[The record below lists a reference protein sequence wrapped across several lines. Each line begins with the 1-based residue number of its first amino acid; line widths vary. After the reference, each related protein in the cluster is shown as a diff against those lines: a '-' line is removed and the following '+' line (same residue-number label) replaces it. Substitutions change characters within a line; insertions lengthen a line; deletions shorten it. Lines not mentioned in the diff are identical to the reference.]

1 MKQVLSLHPDV
12 DGKYELDF
20 ILGENEPS
28 FLGEDLDLAI
38 LNKIGEK
45 LVMMPAEYLRH
56 ELVDIEGYHILV
68 VMPKELTNVFGNL
81 PDFTSL
87 LNHIDVDYALFG
99 AEYILVFL
107 FEQPPFQVFLLGYDP
122 ELLLPRPVGLQVLI
136 EDEDKEAHPE
146 RVRVID
152 H

>member
-12 DGKYELDF
+12 YGKYELDF
-20 ILGENEPS
+20 ILGKNQSS
-28 FLGEDLDLAI
+28 FLGEDLYLPK

-45 LVMMPAEYLRH
+45 LVMMPTEYLRH

-87 LNHIDVDYALFG
+87 LNHIDVDYALLG

-107 FEQPPFQVFLLGYDP
+107 FEQPPFQVFLLGYDL

-136 EDEDKEAHPE
+136 EDEDKEAHP
-146 RVRVID
+146 VR
-152 H
+152 